1 MAFDA
6 RLLAGISLLDA
17 VVEAGGFA
25 KAGDAVGLTPS
36 GVSRAIARLEERI
49 GARLFDRNAR
59 RVTLTEA
66 GRRLHAEAA
75 PLLNGILE
83 AAESIGEDAG
93 RVRGRLKASIDP
105 WFARIVLAP
114 RLPEFLAAYPE
125 LALQLRVTNAAEDML
140 SGGVDVAVRF
150 GPPAASAAIGRKL
163 FETRVITV
171 ASPGLPNHISDEP
184 ITSMAPNAAIHGL
197 RRPEASAI
205 APRTGDISAIAM
217 PAAAVAKPHS
227 ACPLAASG
235 ATWVAK

>member
-83 AAESIGEDAG
+83 AAESIGEP
-93 RVRGRLKASIDP
+93 VRIGLSRFLPDGSVLP
-105 WFARIVLAP
+105 IVWL
-114 RLPEFLAAYPE
+114 
-125 LALQLRVTNAAEDML
+125 
-140 SGGVDVAVRF
+140 
-150 GPPAASAAIGRKL
+150 
-163 FETRVITV
+163 
-171 ASPGLPNHISDEP
+171 
-184 ITSMAPNAAIHGL
+184 
-197 RRPEASAI
+197 
-205 APRTGDISAIAM
+205 
-217 PAAAVAKPHS
+217 
-227 ACPLAASG
+227 
-235 ATWVAK
+235 